1 MKWADYVE
9 GKAEQLFV
17 ADILEKYSSCN
28 PAAVGFR
35 CITLNA
41 DNWEPIPYPSQGTKA
56 SSSSC
61 ATTSEPPSRLRDAS
75 PLVFAPAGD
84 EI

>member
-1 MKWADYVE
+1 MKWAVYVE

-17 ADILEKYSSCN
+17 ADILEKYSGCN

-41 DNWEPIPYPSQGTKA
+41 DNWEPIPYPSQGDESFKLL
-56 SSSSC
+56 
-61 ATTSEPPSRLRDAS
+61 LRNNK
-75 PLVFAPAGD
+75 
-84 EI
+84 